1 MGSLMAIETL
11 AGASAVAAQKTSADG
26 RIAALAQRLVQ
37 GRPKLALTVARGS
50 SDHAANY
57 FAYLVMRR
65 LGVPVVSVPMSLVTL
80 HRAPLAVA
88 GQFALALSQSG
99 ESPDLVDTMK
109 ALREAGATTAAFVN
123 RTESP
128 LAACC
133 EWVVPLC
140 AGDERSVAATKSYV
154 AALAAVARLVAHWQ
168 GDGGLL
174 RAIDSLPDGLNA
186 ASQVNGSRFLEA
198 LAGAERAMVVGRGLG
213 FAVALEAALK
223 LKEVCT
229 LQAEAFSSAEARH
242 GPMALIDEGY
252 PLIVFALR
260 GAEQAGLIDFAREMR
275 ARGART
281 ILAAPADIA
290 DADVTLAVAEDDAL
304 DPIVA
309 IQSLYL
315 LVAQL
320 AEARGLN
327 ADLPRHLSKVT
338 RTL

>member
-1 MGSLMAIETL
+1 MGSLMATETL
-11 AGASAVAAQKTSADG
+11 AAVSAVAAQRTSADAA
-26 RIAALAQRLVQ
+26 IAELALRLVQ
-37 GRPKLALTVARGS
+37 ERPRLALTVARGS

-65 LGVPVVSVPMSLVTL
+65 LGVPVVSLPMSLVTL

-99 ESPDLVDTMK
+99 ESPDLVDTMQ

-128 LAACC
+128 LANRC

-168 GDGGLL
+168 GDGRLL
-174 RAIDSLPDGLNA
+174 LAIDSLPAALEA
-186 ASQVNGSRFLEA
+186 ASHVDGSRFLDA
-198 LAGAERAMVVGRGLG
+198 LAGAEHAMIVGRGLG
-213 FAVALEAALK
+213 FAVALESALK
-223 LKEVCT
+223 LKEVCA

-242 GPMALIDEGY
+242 GPMALIDQGY

-260 GAEQAGLIDFAREMR
+260 GAEQAGLIEFAREMR
-275 ARGART
+275 GRGART
-281 ILAAPADIA
+281 ILAAPSDIA
-290 DADVTLAVAEDDAL
+290 DADLTLAVAQDDLL

-309 IQSLYL
+309 IQSFYL